1 MDNYTQRLNE
11 FCYAGNKHFVDPERV
26 AAVEILGLEKAEEL
40 YKKYNNNL
48 PWNIRCDLGLYSVC
62 TYLLGE

>member
-1 MDNYTQRLNE
+1 MDNYTKRLNE

-26 AAVEILGLEKAEEL
+26 SAVKILGLEKAEEL
-40 YKKYNNNL
+40 YKKYNYNL
-48 PWNIRCDLGLYSVC
+48 PDDIRNDLRLYSVY